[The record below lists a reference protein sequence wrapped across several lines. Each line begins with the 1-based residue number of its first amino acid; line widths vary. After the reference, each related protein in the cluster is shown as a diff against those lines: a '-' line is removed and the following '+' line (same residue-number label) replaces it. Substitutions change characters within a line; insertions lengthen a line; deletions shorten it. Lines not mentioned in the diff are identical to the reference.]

1 VCVCVSVQI
10 VYCGK
15 MADWIWMPFGMLTG
29 VSQGIGVL
37 DLDVSGN
44 RPRGMGSFG
53 AYFVA

>member
-1 VCVCVSVQI
+1 
-10 VYCGK
+10 
-15 MADWIWMPFGMLTG
+15 MPFGMLTG